1 MCAASSTQPLSALE
15 TVECLSFAV
24 QVCDIMFWYRLAQ
37 GDIDVTWYETTAG
50 KSMGPGVRMKRNE
63 AAHKDQISV
72 DAVLCKLRFGS
83 GRGTFAVK
91 NLSSNVP
98 LLPYSRI
105 VWVRCVG
112 VLLQGIRT
120 LRRARRPRR
129 R

>member
-1 MCAASSTQPLSALE
+1 M
-15 TVECLSFAV
+15 
-24 QVCDIMFWYRLAQ
+24 AQ
-37 GDIDVTWYETTAG
+37 GDIEVTWYETTAG